1 MAVRV
6 RAAVDR
12 LGTRFETREPKRGAS
27 AIVLT
32 ILSSLLCVVLC
43 IKVVSPC
50 LDEALLASAA
60 AFCVPMATVALLFL
74 DSAVTSGLRTS
85 QNAWPSQDLAVLER
99 AGLIQ

>member
-1 MAVRV
+1 MVAALHVFSTL
-6 RAAVDR
+6 RAA
-12 LGTRFETREPKRGAS
+12 S
-27 AIVLT
+27 ATCSTTTVLSPAQRSYLFIVFF
-32 ILSSLLCVVLC
+32 
-43 IKVVSPC
+43 KVVGPC

-74 DSAVTSGLRTS
+74 DSAVTSGPRTS